1 MYPYM
6 LLNLKYN
13 TFNEFSGA
21 CLYHFKLLN
30 PTKKHCLPL
39 PLTDITCFHV
49 IKMCNK
55 SFYFINKIYF
65 LLFIYLLIKSHEY
78 SIIE

>member
-30 PTKKHCLPL
+30 PTKKHCLSL
-39 PLTDITCFHV
+39 PLTYFTCFSR
-49 IKMCNK
+49 NK